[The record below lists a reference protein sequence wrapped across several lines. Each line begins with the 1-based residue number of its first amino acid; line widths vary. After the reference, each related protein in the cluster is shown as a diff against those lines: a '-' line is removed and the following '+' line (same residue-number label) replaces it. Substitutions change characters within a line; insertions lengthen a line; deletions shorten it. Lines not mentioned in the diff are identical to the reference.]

1 MGGVSFAD
9 VYPIYTNT
17 IANNPGDSVIIS
29 RGTSTSTHD
38 PNPPSSAVARRVF
51 GAEPTTGAD
60 DAGKQQVDRHVA
72 PQAPSFPGPSFLAPA
87 TARRHRQFGHKHI
100 VVSSSGRS
108 HSLGVLANEVLVT
121 HGRSHTHTRVLTVL
135 PGIIQY
141 HCDES
146 NGTQSRTVKFE

>member
-1 MGGVSFAD
+1 
-9 VYPIYTNT
+9 
-17 IANNPGDSVIIS
+17 
-29 RGTSTSTHD
+29 
-38 PNPPSSAVARRVF
+38 VF

-60 DAGKQQVDRHVA
+60 DAGKQRVDRHVA

-87 TARRHRQFGHKHI
+87 AARRHRQFGHEHI

-146 NGTQSRTVKFE
+146 NGTQSRTVKFEWLLRVRGTLSDCGCTARRMTWSTTRYTDKANDYLQFGSIQGEAW